1 MHTTPPPL
9 SATRAVTY
17 DLWLTLLEDI
27 DLERTKDDRATA
39 LAKTL
44 STSYDAALQ
53 LQVEAYSALH
63 AGWER
68 GRTQTM
74 NEIAEGIVRGAG
86 QEVDAT
92 LVEQVV
98 FAVEGATTPDAVRLL
113 PGARQTLASLRAAGI
128 EVGLVCDTGMS
139 GGGHLRGLLDDLGVL
154 ELFGT
159 TVFSDEIGVNK
170 PGLRPFTLALDS
182 LGVPPASAVH
192 VGDLRRRDVAGAVGA
207 GMRPV
212 RYRGAHDDAFDTG
225 PADAPWVIDR
235 HTDLLAL
242 LGVPELS

>member
-9 SATRAVTY
+9 AGTRAVTY
-17 DLWLTLLEDI
+17 DLWLTLLEDV
-27 DLERTKDDRATA
+27 DLERTKDARASA
-39 LAKTL
+39 LATTL
-44 STSYDAALQ
+44 SISYDAALQ

-68 GRTQTM
+68 GKTQSLT
-74 NEIAEGIVRGAG
+74 EIAEGIVRGAG
-86 QEVDAT
+86 QTVAPDLLEK
-92 LVEQVV
+92 VV
-98 FAVEGATTPDAVRLL
+98 LAVEGVTTATAVRLL
-113 PGARQTLASLRAAGI
+113 PGARETLQALRAAGV
-128 EVGLVCDTGMS
+128 ELALLCDTSMS
-139 GGGHLRGLLDDLGVL
+139 GGGHLRRLLEELEVL
-154 ELFGT
+154 ELFGA
-159 TVFSDEIGVNK
+159 TVFSDETGVNK
-170 PGLRPFTLALDS
+170 PGMRPFVMALDA
-182 LGVPPASAVH
+182 LGVPAAEAVH

-235 HTDLLAL
+235 HGDLLAL